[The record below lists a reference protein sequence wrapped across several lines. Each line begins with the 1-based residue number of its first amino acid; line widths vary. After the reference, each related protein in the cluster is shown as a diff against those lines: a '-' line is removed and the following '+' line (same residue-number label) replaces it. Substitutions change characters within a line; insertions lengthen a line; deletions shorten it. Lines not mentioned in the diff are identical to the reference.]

1 MPPSTVSRP
10 PGRGCWC
17 ICATARRACQSQTI
31 GEEATPSERER
42 NVQWRE
48 VGLGAQILRDLR
60 ISSIQL
66 LATRSRTY
74 VGLAGFGIE
83 IVATEPLDGE

>member
-1 MPPSTVSRP
+1 
-10 PGRGCWC
+10 
-17 ICATARRACQSQTI
+17 
-31 GEEATPSERER
+31 
-42 NVQWRE
+42 VQWRE

-83 IVATEPLDGE
+83 IIVTEPLEGD

>member
-1 MPPSTVSRP
+1 ME
-10 PGRGCWC
+10 
-17 ICATARRACQSQTI
+17 RRA
-31 GEEATPSERER
+31 ASERER

-83 IVATEPLDGE
+83 IVETEPLEGE